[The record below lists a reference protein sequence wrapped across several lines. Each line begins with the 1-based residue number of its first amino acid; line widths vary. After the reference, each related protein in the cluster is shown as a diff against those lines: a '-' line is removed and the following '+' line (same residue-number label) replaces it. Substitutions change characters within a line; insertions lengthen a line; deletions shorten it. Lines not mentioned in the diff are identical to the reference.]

1 MMNRKE
7 EIILV
12 TLELAATNGL
22 SNVSM
27 AQIAEK
33 MGIRKPSLYNHF
45 NSKEEII
52 AAMYQYLREKSKEQL
67 PLADIDY
74 GEFIKEKSMEEA
86 LAQSVANYSSIC
98 TEGRMFT
105 FYKVIYSER
114 SVNPTAAKI
123 MAEETRR
130 MILATKNL
138 FYALQ
143 VHKKIHVKDIDMAA
157 TSFAMTVHA
166 MMDYQLDCSCSGES
180 VGQEMIQNYIKWFC
194 SQYGGLNDEKN
205 ID

>member
-1 MMNRKE
+1 MNRKE

-12 TLELAATNGL
+12 TLELAAANGL

-45 NSKEEII
+45 RSKEDII

-67 PLADIDY
+67 SLADIDY
-74 GEFIKEKSMEEA
+74 GEFIKDKSLEEA
-86 LAQSVANYSSIC
+86 LTQSVSNYSSMS
-98 TEGRMFT
+98 TQGKMLS

-114 SVNPTAAKI
+114 AVNPTAARI
-123 MAEETRR
+123 MAEETKR
-130 MILATKNL
+130 MISATKNL

-143 VHKKIHVKDIDMAA
+143 VHKKICIRDIDIAA
-157 TSFAMTVHA
+157 ASFALTVHA
-166 MMDYQLDCSCSGES
+166 IMDYQLDCACSGEPVS
-180 VGQEMIQNYIKWFC
+180 EDMIQDYIKWFC
-194 SQYGGLNDEKN
+194 EQFGGVDNEKN

>member
-1 MMNRKE
+1 MNRKE

-12 TLELAATNGL
+12 TLELAAANGL

-27 AQIAEK
+27 SQIAEK

-45 NSKEEII
+45 KSKEEIV

-67 PLADIDY
+67 SFTDIDY
-74 GEFIKEKSMEEA
+74 GEFIKDKSMEEA
-86 LAQSVANYSSIC
+86 LTQSVANYSSIN
-98 TEGRMFT
+98 TESKIFS

-114 SVNPTAAKI
+114 AVNPTAAKI

-143 VHKKIHVKDIDMAA
+143 VHKKICIKDIDMAA

-166 MMDYQLDCSCSGES
+166 MMDYQLDCSCSAEL
-180 VGQEMIQNYIKWFC
+180 VEQDMIQNYIKWFC
-194 SQYGGLNDEKN
+194 NQYGGMNDEKN

>member
-1 MMNRKE
+1 MDRKE

-12 TLELAATNGL
+12 TLELAAENGL

-45 NSKEEII
+45 KAKEEII

-67 PLADIDY
+67 SLADIDY
-74 GEFIKEKSMEEA
+74 GEFIKGKSMEEA
-86 LAQSVANYSSIC
+86 LTQSVANYSNINA
-98 TEGRMFT
+98 ENKMFS

-157 TSFAMTVHA
+157 TSFAMAVHA
-166 MMDYQLDCSCSGES
+166 MMDYQLDCSCSGET
-180 VGQEMIQNYIKWFC
+180 VGQDMIQNYIKWFC
-194 SQYGGLNDEKN
+194 NQYGGMNDEKN
-205 ID
+205 LD

>member
-74 GEFIKEKSMEEA
+74 GEFIKEKAWKKHWRSQWQITAAYAPKAEC
-86 LAQSVANYSSIC
+86 LLFTRLFIQSVPSIQLLLKLWQ
-98 TEGRMFT
+98 R
-105 FYKVIYSER
+105 KQ
-114 SVNPTAAKI
+114 
-123 MAEETRR
+123 EE
-130 MILATKNL
+130 
-138 FYALQ
+138 
-143 VHKKIHVKDIDMAA
+143 
-157 TSFAMTVHA
+157 
-166 MMDYQLDCSCSGES
+166 
-180 VGQEMIQNYIKWFC
+180 
-194 SQYGGLNDEKN
+194 
-205 ID
+205 

>member
-1 MMNRKE
+1 MNRKE

-12 TLELAATNGL
+12 TLELAAINGL

-27 AQIAEK
+27 TQIAKK
-33 MGIRKPSLYNHF
+33 MGIQKPSLYNHF
-45 NSKEEII
+45 TSKEEII
-52 AAMYQYLREKSKEQL
+52 SEMYQYLRDKSKEQL
-67 PLADIDY
+67 LLADIDY
-74 GEFIKEKSMEEA
+74 GEFIKGKSMEEA
-86 LAQSVANYSSIC
+86 LWQSVSNYTQITSENKMLS
-98 TEGRMFT
+98 

-143 VHKKIHVKDIDMAA
+143 IHQKICIKDIDMAA
-157 TSFAMTVHA
+157 ISFAMTVHA
-166 MMDYQLDCSCSGES
+166 MMDYQLDCSCSGEPIS
-180 VGQEMIQNYIKWFC
+180 QDMIQNYIKWFC
-194 SQYGGLNDEKN
+194 NQHGRMNDEKN

>member
-1 MMNRKE
+1 MNRKE

-12 TLELAATNGL
+12 TLELAAANGL

-33 MGIRKPSLYNHF
+33 VGIQKPSLYNHF
-45 NSKEEII
+45 KAKEEII
-52 AAMYQYLREKSKEQL
+52 AAMYQYLRERSKEQL
-67 PLADIDY
+67 SLADIDY
-74 GEFIKEKSMEEA
+74 GEFIKGKSMEEA
-86 LAQSVANYSSIC
+86 LTQSVANYRNIN
-98 TEGRMFT
+98 TENKMFS

-123 MAEETRR
+123 MAEETRK

-166 MMDYQLDCSCSGES
+166 MMDYQLDCSCSGDP
-180 VGQEMIQNYIKWFC
+180 VGQDMIQNYIKWFC
-194 SQYGGLNDEKN
+194 NQYGGMNDEKN

>member
-1 MMNRKE
+1 MSRKE

-12 TLELAATNGL
+12 TLELAAANGL

-45 NSKEEII
+45 KAKEEII

-67 PLADIDY
+67 SLADIDY
-74 GEFIKEKSMEEA
+74 GEFIKGKSMEEA
-86 LAQSVANYSSIC
+86 LTQSVANYSNINA
-98 TEGRMFT
+98 ENKMFS

-143 VHKKIHVKDIDMAA
+143 VHQKIHVKDIDMAA

-166 MMDYQLDCSCSGES
+166 MMDYQLDCSCSGEP
-180 VGQEMIQNYIKWFC
+180 VGQDMIQNYIKWFC
-194 SQYGGLNDEKN
+194 SQYGGMNDEKN

>member
-1 MMNRKE
+1 MNRKE

-27 AQIAEK
+27 AQIAKK
-33 MGIRKPSLYNHF
+33 MGIQKPSLYNHF

-52 AAMYQYLREKSKEQL
+52 SEMYQYLRDKSKEQL
-67 PLADIDY
+67 SLADIDY
-74 GEFIKEKSMEEA
+74 GEFIKGKSMEEA
-86 LAQSVANYSSIC
+86 LWQSVSNYTKITSENQMLS
-98 TEGRMFT
+98 
-105 FYKVIYSER
+105 FYKVIYAER
-114 SVNPTAAKI
+114 AVNPTAAKI

-143 VHKKIHVKDIDMAA
+143 VHKKTCVKDIDMAA
-157 TSFAMTVHA
+157 ASFAMTVHA
-166 MMDYQLDCSCSGES
+166 MMDYQLDCSCCGEPVS
-180 VGQEMIQNYIKWFC
+180 QDMIQNYIKWFC
-194 SQYGGLNDEKN
+194 NQHGGMHNEEN

>member
-1 MMNRKE
+1 MNRKE

-12 TLELAATNGL
+12 TLELAATKGL

-45 NSKEEII
+45 KSKDEII
-52 AAMYQYLREKSKEQL
+52 AAMYHYLREKSKEQL
-67 PLADIDY
+67 SLADIDY
-74 GEFIKEKSMEEA
+74 GEFVKDKSMEEA
-86 LAQSVANYSSIC
+86 LIQSVSNYSSIS
-98 TEGRMFT
+98 TESKMFS

-114 SVNPTAAKI
+114 AVNPAAAQI
-123 MAEETRR
+123 MAEETKR

-143 VHKKIHVKDIDMAA
+143 VHKKIYIRDIDMAA

-166 MMDYQLDCSCSGES
+166 IMDYQLDCACSGEPVS
-180 VGQEMIQNYIKWFC
+180 EDMIQSYIKWFC
-194 SQYGGLNDEKN
+194 SQFGGADNEKN

>member
-1 MMNRKE
+1 MNRKE

-12 TLELAATNGL
+12 TLELAAANGL

-33 MGIRKPSLYNHF
+33 VGIQKPSLYNHF
-45 NSKEEII
+45 KAKEEII

-67 PLADIDY
+67 SLADIDY
-74 GEFIKEKSMEEA
+74 GEFIKGKSMEEA
-86 LAQSVANYSSIC
+86 LTQSVANYRNIN
-98 TEGRMFT
+98 TENRMFS

-123 MAEETRR
+123 VAEETRK

-143 VHKKIHVKDIDMAA
+143 VHKKIHVEDIDMAA

-166 MMDYQLDCSCSGES
+166 MMDYQLDCSCSGDP
-180 VGQEMIQNYIKWFC
+180 VGQDMIQNYIKWFC
-194 SQYGGLNDEKN
+194 NQYGGMNDEKN

>member
-1 MMNRKE
+1 MNRKE

-12 TLELAATNGL
+12 TLELAAANGL

-45 NSKEEII
+45 KAKEEII

-67 PLADIDY
+67 SLADIDY
-74 GEFIKEKSMEEA
+74 GEFIKGKSMEEA
-86 LAQSVANYSSIC
+86 LTQSVANYSNINA
-98 TEGRMFT
+98 ENRMFS

-123 MAEETRR
+123 MAEETRK

-143 VHKKIHVKDIDMAA
+143 VHKKIHVEDIDMAA

-166 MMDYQLDCSCSGES
+166 MMDYQLDCSCSGDP
-180 VGQEMIQNYIKWFC
+180 VGQDMIQNYIKWFC
-194 SQYGGLNDEKN
+194 NQYGGMNDEKN

>member
-1 MMNRKE
+1 MNRKE

-12 TLELAATNGL
+12 TLELAAENGL

-33 MGIRKPSLYNHF
+33 VGIQKPSLYNHF
-45 NSKEEII
+45 KAKEEII
-52 AAMYQYLREKSKEQL
+52 AAMYQYLRERSKEQL
-67 PLADIDY
+67 SLADIDY
-74 GEFIKEKSMEEA
+74 GEFIKGKSMEEA
-86 LAQSVANYSSIC
+86 LTQSVANYRNIN
-98 TEGRMFT
+98 TENKMFS

-123 MAEETRR
+123 MAEETRK

-166 MMDYQLDCSCSGES
+166 MMDYQLDCSCSGEP
-180 VGQEMIQNYIKWFC
+180 VGQDMIQNYIKWFC
-194 SQYGGLNDEKN
+194 NQHGGMNDEKN

>member
-1 MMNRKE
+1 MNRKE

-12 TLELAATNGL
+12 TLELAAENGL

-45 NSKEEII
+45 KAKEEII

-67 PLADIDY
+67 SLADIDY
-74 GEFIKEKSMEEA
+74 GEFIKGKSMEEA
-86 LAQSVANYSSIC
+86 LKQSVANYSNINA
-98 TEGRMFT
+98 ENKMFS

-123 MAEETRR
+123 MAEETRK

-143 VHKKIHVKDIDMAA
+143 VHKKIHVEDIDMAA

-166 MMDYQLDCSCSGES
+166 MMDYQLDCSCSGDP
-180 VGQEMIQNYIKWFC
+180 VGQDMIQNYIKWFC
-194 SQYGGLNDEKN
+194 NQYGGMNDEKN